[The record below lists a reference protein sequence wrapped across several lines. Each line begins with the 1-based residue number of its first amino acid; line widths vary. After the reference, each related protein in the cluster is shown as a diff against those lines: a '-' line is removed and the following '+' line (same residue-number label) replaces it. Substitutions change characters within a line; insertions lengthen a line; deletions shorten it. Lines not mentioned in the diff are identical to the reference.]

1 MAETKDCVVTVEYLG
16 LVNNVLGQQ
25 REEYSIPE
33 GATLRDLFLQILAR
47 HGEPFKVCALKPDG
61 QLRPVTAVY
70 VDNRHIQTL
79 QGLDTQL
86 TARPKV
92 SVLVGVQPDPGG

>member
-1 MAETKDCVVTVEYLG
+1 MAEKKDCIVRVEYLG

-25 REEYSIPE
+25 HEEYSMPA
-33 GATLRDLFLQILAR
+33 GATVQDLFQRILAR

-79 QGLDTQL
+79 QGLDTPL